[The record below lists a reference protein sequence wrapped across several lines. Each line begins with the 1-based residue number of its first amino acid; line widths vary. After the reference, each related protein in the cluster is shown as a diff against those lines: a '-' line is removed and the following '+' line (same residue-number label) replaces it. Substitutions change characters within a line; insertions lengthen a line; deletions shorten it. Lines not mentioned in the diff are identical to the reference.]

1 MRKQKETKD
10 NRNYIYDYIR
20 VFSCLLVIGIHCYS
34 GNMTLTNDIEKYI
47 YNFIH
52 GIVRI
57 GLPMFVLLSGV
68 LLLNKEDD
76 EKLSN
81 YYYKRFI
88 KIILPFI
95 LYSLFYMYVYNG
107 AELSLKGLFNS
118 LKAISKNYVF
128 FHLWYVY
135 AISGIYLCAPFLKKM
150 CKSLDDKEC
159 KNLFYLIIFISFI
172 KYFLPDLN
180 IHIGISEIC
189 FDGWLMYF
197 LLGYLVNKD
206 FIQNN
211 YKKIYILGF
220 ISLIFYIITC
230 KYHPFS
236 NINDLSPTMIFQ
248 TLSLYLLFYRNKDKI
263 TKNKYINKGINILSK
278 YSYEMYLIHIFVLY
292 QLISFINFNTHIFIN
307 RLILIPVV
315 FFISFTISVFFNT
328 LIINPIQKL
337 LFKLKKMN

>member
-1 MRKQKETKD
+1 MRKRKETKD

-34 GNMTLTNDIEKYI
+34 GKLELNDIEYYI

-57 GLPMFVLLSGV
+57 GLPMFVLLSGI

-88 KIILPFI
+88 KIIIPFI
-95 LYSLFYMYVYNG
+95 LYSLFYTYFYNG
-107 AELSLKGLFNS
+107 AEVSLKGLSNS
-118 LKAISKNYVF
+118 IKLIIKQPIIT
-128 FHLWYVY
+128 HLWYVY
-135 AISGIYLCAPFLKKM
+135 MICGIYLCAPFLRKM
-150 CKSLDDKEC
+150 CKNLNDKEC
-159 KNLFYLIIFISFI
+159 KSLFYLIIFISII

-189 FDGWLMYF
+189 FGGWLMYF

-220 ISLIFYIITC
+220 LSLIFYVITC
-230 KYHPFS
+230 KHYPFT

-263 TKNKYINKGINILSK
+263 TRNKYINKGINILSK
-278 YSYEMYLIHIFVLY
+278 YSYEMFLIHMYVIYKLFPY
-292 QLISFINFNTHIFIN
+292 INFNTHTFVN
-307 RLILIPVV
+307 RLILIPIV
-315 FFISFTISVFFNT
+315 FFTSFIMSLFFNT